1 MTNPI
6 TTRLGPEAFTNLP
19 RCPGVYFFYDATGRL
34 LYIGQ
39 SLNLRAR
46 VTSYRHVSPERH
58 PRRTLRLVHR
68 IARIDWQ
75 TCDTPEAAIELER
88 TLLLQHRPPFN
99 RAGTWQAPPWYLH
112 IRTTEDHLH
121 LSLIRPEAAT
131 PAPALTADPKIAEA
145 LAPHPLLEL
154 PSFGLQSQPSPPQS
168 TSSAPASPISLP
180 RNIHATLCRCLI
192 RLHHPELPLSHYPAG
207 LLNLTAPLN
216 LRLHFPG
223 QAPEVARLLT
233 DYLSGRTDPLLGA
246 LRPLADQASLMDA
259 GGTVEEPP

>member
-99 RAGTWQAPPWYLH
+99 RAGTWRAPPWYLQ
-112 IRTTEDHLH
+112 IRTTEDHLQ
-121 LSLIRPEAAT
+121 LSLIRPEA
-131 PAPALTADPKIAEA
+131 PAPALIADPKIAAA

-192 RLHHPELPLSHYPAG
+192 RLHHPDLPLSHYPAG
-207 LLNLTAPLN
+207 LLNL
-216 LRLHFPG
+216 
-223 QAPEVARLLT
+223 
-233 DYLSGRTDPLLGA
+233 
-246 LRPLADQASLMDA
+246 
-259 GGTVEEPP
+259 